1 MSPIPEATIKEVSD
15 HTICKCSVEILIC
28 LLALLTIFLST
39 VAIVVV
45 GLLWGGILSNPIHAV
60 SQDDLMTLNPH
71 NQTFSDDAIFNLTFN
86 ETIDNTS
93 SCDCSTSLDDY
104 YIDFNY
110 TEIYE
115 VFSNSIF
122 NLSDTFDDFKFN
134 KMTSDVDINQRL
146 YKLISLI
153 KAINE
158 SIQRLVSQANTI
170 TLNVPASYNLSGT
183 CVTKTMSLCTITS
196 FYPGCFHGFFD
207 HTLEGSMKL
216 VSAACR
222 LESSETSSEEL
233 IQGMAT
239 VVNITD
245 EQSNHYYY
253 SCSCYSL
260 QPASCHYTAVYCPE
274 TATLS
279 QHN

>member
-1 MSPIPEATIKEVSD
+1 
-15 HTICKCSVEILIC
+15 
-28 LLALLTIFLST
+28 
-39 VAIVVV
+39 
-45 GLLWGGILSNPIHAV
+45 
-60 SQDDLMTLNPH
+60 
-71 NQTFSDDAIFNLTFN
+71 
-86 ETIDNTS
+86 
-93 SCDCSTSLDDY
+93 
-104 YIDFNY
+104 
-110 TEIYE
+110 
-115 VFSNSIF
+115 
-122 NLSDTFDDFKFN
+122 
-134 KMTSDVDINQRL
+134 MTSDVDINQRL

-207 HTLEGSMKL
+207 HTLVIIYRKNVIVIFVILIYPQEGSMKL

-279 QHN
+279 PHN